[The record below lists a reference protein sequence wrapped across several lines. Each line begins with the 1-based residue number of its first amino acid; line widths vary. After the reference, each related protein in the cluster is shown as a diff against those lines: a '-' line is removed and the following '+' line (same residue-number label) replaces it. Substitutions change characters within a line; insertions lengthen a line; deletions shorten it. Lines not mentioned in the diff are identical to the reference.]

1 MDVSHVGEFFAIIR
15 NKRYERIF
23 ESLRTENTASSRF
36 INKMI
41 DDILSKKDVNTSKG
55 DMVFDFPTKETVL
68 FTAMNEEQVMQTNK
82 LYHLLI
88 WRLTHSSNIHLL
100 EAASQSLLVPF
111 ICKKSVFTDNLYYLP
126 SVLYSVFKA
135 NSGSLLFNKSVITIL
150 YTMLSYN
157 PCIPVSH
164 DYIPLL
170 LDRIVSNLFSY
181 ELVLHSLSII
191 RILSEKDYSFLKDE
205 SVVLSLQRILYATHS
220 IQCREIIT
228 SLLQHSPL
236 SIDNFPKRNDNLEDS
251 LYAATIFE
259 LSSDTPT
266 VVIEA
271 LKICSNA
278 FILSQTQFMII
289 FTRET
294 GFNRLLEILRTW
306 ENEEILHAALDFL
319 KLLVECKSQGLQEAE
334 KLPVVVVLYKV
345 LRRHEKCK
353 ECVESAVALVHTLSD
368 SSKMID
374 RVVNNID
381 LLMKLLATYA
391 LSNNGETPSVVTVKH
406 ITSILSTFAKDN
418 VKGVQALRNKNAAS
432 QLSMLLSQIEEREVS
447 SYCLELFLTLR
458 GEDSLSVP
466 CDFLVTPCIQYLH
479 DKGSSHGDVLFQI
492 LIIFTKIM
500 EYNRGFVNHPI
511 HQTLLLQLSLLPVE
525 SILTEWCEIV
535 INYLMRVCTLETH
548 QNLLVSIGLLERT
561 LTFIKESATIPEDR
575 LIKILFFLSDISTNL
590 SIKSTLRSHMTTL
603 TTLSYDFIDSQD
615 NSVVELALIIINNI
629 TNANDA
635 VSIHP
640 LLETI
645 QQAYSTHNDIIS
657 LVTGIARKWRQVEE
671 VGTSN
676 ALERA
681 CSYLLSSNER
691 DIIANLEIMIHILTA
706 GIIVFLVLDIEK
718 VDISIIPQIESIS
731 SIVLDWIST
740 NDLVCTCPT
749 KVLELLD
756 SVMNCM

>member
-1 MDVSHVGEFFAIIR
+1 
-15 NKRYERIF
+15 
-23 ESLRTENTASSRF
+23 
-36 INKMI
+36 MI
-41 DDILSKKDVNTSKG
+41 DYILSKEDLNISQG
-55 DMVFDFPTKETVL
+55 DIVFDFPTKEAVL
-68 FTAMNEEQVMQTNK
+68 NTAVNEEQVMRTNK
-82 LYHLLI
+82 LYYLLI

-111 ICKKSVFTDNLYYLP
+111 ICKKSIIADSLDYLP
-126 SVLYSVFKA
+126 SVLYPVFKA
-135 NSGSLLFNKSVITIL
+135 NSSSLLFNESVITII
-150 YTMLSYN
+150 YTILSYN
-157 PCIPVSH
+157 PYVPIPRE
-164 DYIPLL
+164 YIPLL
-170 LDRIVSNLFSY
+170 LNRIVSNLFSY

-191 RILSEKDYSFLKDE
+191 KILSEKDCSFLKDE

-236 SIDNFPKRNDNLEDS
+236 SIQEFPRRNDNLEDS

-259 LSSDTPT
+259 LSSDVPT
-266 VVIEA
+266 VVVEA

-278 FILSQTQFMII
+278 FILSQTQFMNI

-294 GFNRLLEILRTW
+294 GFSRLLEIFRTW
-306 ENEEILHAALDFL
+306 ENEEILHPALDFL
-319 KLLVECKSQGLQEAE
+319 KLLVECKSQGLQETE

-353 ECVESAVALVHTLSD
+353 ECVESAVALVHALSD

-391 LSNNGETPSVVTVKH
+391 LSNNGETPSVITVKH
-406 ITSILSTFAKDN
+406 ITSILSTFAKLN
-418 VKGVQALRNKNAAS
+418 VKGVQILRNKNAAS
-432 QLSMLLSQIEEREVS
+432 QLSMLLSQIEEHEVS
-447 SYCLELFLTLR
+447 SYCLELFLTMR

-466 CDFLVTPCIQYLH
+466 CDYLVTPCIQYLH
-479 DKGSSHGDVLFQI
+479 DKGSSPGDALFQI
-492 LIIFTKIM
+492 LVIFTKIM

-511 HQTLLLQLSLLPVE
+511 HQTLLLRLSILPVE
-525 SILTEWCEIV
+525 TILTDWCEIV
-535 INYLMRVCTLETH
+535 INYLMRVCTLET
-548 QNLLVSIGLLERT
+548 QQTLLVSTGLLERT
-561 LTFIKESATIPEDR
+561 LNYIKELTTIPEDR

-590 SIKSTLRSHMTTL
+590 SIKSTLRCHLSTL
-603 TTLSYDFIDSQD
+603 TTLSYDYIESED
-615 NSVVELALIIINNI
+615 NSVVELALIIISNI

-645 QQAYSTHNDIIS
+645 QQAYSTHNDIMS
-657 LVTGIARKWRQVEE
+657 LVTGIVRKWRQVEE
-671 VGTSN
+671 IGTSN

-706 GIIVFLVLDIEK
+706 GIFDYLFLDIEK

-731 SIVLDWIST
+731 TILLDWIST
-740 NDLVCTCPT
+740 NDLVGTCPS

-756 SVMNCM
+756 SIMNCMIDLITIMNSVYSFFINKTFKQLLFCILSSVC